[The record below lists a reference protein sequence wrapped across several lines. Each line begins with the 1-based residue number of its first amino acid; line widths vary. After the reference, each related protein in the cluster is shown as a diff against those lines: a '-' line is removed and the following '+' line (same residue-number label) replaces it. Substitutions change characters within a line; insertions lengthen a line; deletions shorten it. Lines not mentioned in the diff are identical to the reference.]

1 MLEATFTN
9 HGHTQINSLAVVS
22 DVHLVAAAK
31 NGETAAYVELCRRH
45 RDRLRCVAQRITK
58 NKEDAEDILQDT
70 FMRAFVHL
78 DKFDGR
84 SAFSTWITRIAIN
97 NALML
102 LRKKRGYTVA
112 SLEDLSSIS
121 GKSMEIVEHSP
132 GPEDHVIRKEMRSLA
147 RKAVQGL
154 PPKLRS
160 VMEIHL
166 SLDSSILDTAAA
178 AGISVAATKTRL
190 LRARRLVETRTR
202 SFSKAARSRSAA
214 LLAIAPAEMEQLR
227 T

>member
-1 MLEATFTN
+1 MLEATFANDGYT
-9 HGHTQINSLAVVS
+9 HINSLDVVS

-31 NGETAAYVELCRRH
+31 NGETAAYAELCRRH
-45 RDRLRCVAQRITK
+45 RNKLRQVARRMTK
-58 NKEDAEDILQDT
+58 NNEDAEDILQDT
-70 FMRAFVHL
+70 LMKAFVHL
-78 DKFDGR
+78 DSFDGR

-97 NALML
+97 NTLML

-121 GKSMEIVEHSP
+121 GMPMEIVEHSP
-132 GPEDHVIRKEMRSLA
+132 DPEDHAIRKEMRSLA

-166 SLDSSILDTAAA
+166 SLDSSVLDTAAA
-178 AGISVAATKTRL
+178 AGISVAAAKTRL
-190 LRARRLVETRTR
+190 LRARKLIGTRYSSLSKLACTR
-202 SFSKAARSRSAA
+202 GAA
-214 LLAIAPAEMEQLR
+214 LVTIGPAEVEQLR